1 MVSNFGST
9 QKIPQTV
16 IEHNKL
22 TKVTSGYMEVEEF
35 KDSDTHKGY
44 FCYNCEYFIKPNHC
58 MIVTDEGQKIIK
70 NYSITLL
77 MLPSSIDPC
86 VFGLSTGCCC
96 CCCSSVTTPS
106 LSAMG
111 GF

>member
-16 IEHNKL
+16 SEHNKL

-58 MIVTDEGQKIIK
+58 MIVTDEGQDINGKVSG
-70 NYSITLL
+70 SIL
-77 MLPSSIDPC
+77 SYAVRSIW
-86 VFGLSTGCCC
+86 TQN
-96 CCCSSVTTPS
+96 
-106 LSAMG
+106 
-111 GF
+111 